1 MSAYMYVVS
10 EPGGRPIMQTEYEN
24 LRYPPEIELQM
35 LNLGYKITIN
45 GKRLTKKEATDAA
58 AKPNRKKK

>member
-1 MSAYMYVVS
+1 MKYVVAD
-10 EPGGRPIMQTEYEN
+10 PDGRAVMSTEYEN

-45 GKRLTKKEATDAA
+45 GKRLTKKEATEAA
-58 AKPNRKKK
+58 AKPKKKKI

>member
-1 MSAYMYVVS
+1 MKYTVTD
-10 EPGGRPIMQTEYEN
+10 PGGRAVMSTEYEN
-24 LRYPPEIELQM
+24 LRYPPDIELQM
-35 LNLGYKITIN
+35 LELGYKIAIN